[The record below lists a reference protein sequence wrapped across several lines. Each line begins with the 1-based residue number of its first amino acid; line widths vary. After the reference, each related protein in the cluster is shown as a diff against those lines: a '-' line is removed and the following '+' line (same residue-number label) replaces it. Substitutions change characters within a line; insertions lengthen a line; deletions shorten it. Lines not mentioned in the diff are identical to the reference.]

1 MSAEPYRWS
10 HRLEPPLAAQVVI
23 LLCACLVLAQ
33 VATALVIVF
42 LPPPPPPI
50 YHLGEVAAALNGR
63 PVNAPMAARPLVR
76 TTVSRP
82 PEVGQQDVAG
92 RRGLAILLRAQES
105 DVSLSVAPPSALGRV
120 SGATRV
126 WISRRDGEQGP
137 PPGVVTLRQDIIGQR
152 GSFVVDWRDR
162 HPPFRFAGDP
172 GRPVFGRFAAAVRR
186 TPGQWIVVQP
196 ASEPFPNPWQR
207 RVLAWLGLSF
217 ALTAPLGYLFARRLT
232 APLRR
237 FAGAARRFGADPTA
251 PQMELNGPAE
261 IGEAA
266 IAFNDMQRRLKRFI
280 DDRTAMVGAISHDL
294 RTPLARIRFKLEKAP
309 APVRRSIARDLEQ
322 MDEMIGAVLEFIRDA
337 QARRTREVLDLASV
351 IECVVD
357 DAAAAGATVG
367 LGRMDR
373 PTVGGD
379 PMALQRLFA
388 NLIDNAIKY
397 GEAAEVSVERC
408 DGEAV
413 VRISDRGPG
422 LPESELER
430 VFEPFY
436 RTDASRNLDVGGIGL
451 GLAVARSLA
460 REHGG
465 DVVLTSSVLG
475 LTATVWLPLADG
487 EAGPSPGNERRRG
500 PSAQA

>member
-1 MSAEPYRWS
+1 MSAEPPRRS
-10 HRLEPPLAAQVVI
+10 ARLEPPLAVQIVI

-50 YHLGEVAAALNGR
+50 YHLAEVAAALSGR
-63 PVNAPMAARPLVR
+63 PVSAPMAARPLQR
-76 TTVSRP
+76 TTASRP
-82 PEVGQQDVAG
+82 PEVGQQDLVG
-92 RRGLAILLRAQES
+92 RRALATLLRVRES
-105 DVSLSVAPPSALGRV
+105 EVSLSMAPPSALGRV
-120 SGATRV
+120 SGAAGA
-126 WISRRDGEQGP
+126 WIRRGDGDQGP
-137 PPGVVTLRQDIIGQR
+137 PPGVIVMRQADLGQ
-152 GSFVVDWRDR
+152 GFAVGWRDR

-172 GRPVFGRFAAAVRR
+172 GRPVFGRFAAAVRHA
-186 TPGQWIVVQP
+186 PGQWIVVRP
-196 ASEPFPNPWQR
+196 AAEPFPNPWQR

-322 MDEMIGAVLEFIRDA
+322 MDEMIGAVLDFIRDA
-337 QARRTREVLDLASV
+337 HARRTREVLDLASV
-351 IECVVD
+351 VECVVD
-357 DAAAAGATVG
+357 DAAAAGGMVC

-373 PTVGGD
+373 LAVGGD

-388 NLIDNAIKY
+388 NLIDNAVKY
-397 GEAAEVSVERC
+397 GGAAEVSVEQR
-408 DGEAV
+408 DGDAV
-413 VRISDRGPG
+413 VRVSDRGPG

-465 DVVLTSSVLG
+465 DVVLTSSALG
-475 LTATVWLPLADG
+475 LTATVWLPLAG
-487 EAGPSPGNERRRG
+487 GGLGPSPDQERGRD
-500 PSAQA
+500 PSAHA